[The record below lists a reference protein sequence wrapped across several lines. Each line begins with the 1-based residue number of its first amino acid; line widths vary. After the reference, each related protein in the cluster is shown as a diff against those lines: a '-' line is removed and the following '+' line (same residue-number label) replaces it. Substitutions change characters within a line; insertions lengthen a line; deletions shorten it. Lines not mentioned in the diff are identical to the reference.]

1 MALENF
7 KPTIWTAK
15 IMRTLEDNMVARQI
29 CNLSAEGQIKSAG
42 DAVKF
47 SGIADPTVTAYT
59 GTVTYE
65 DMQDASTT
73 MYINKQNYFAFKIDD
88 VDKAQANIDAKGS
101 QAERAG
107 YMLKKAADTFVL
119 GQYAQAGTI
128 ATAASVTSVNVLST
142 VSELVRRLEDQNVYA
157 KERRWAVIPPWMK
170 QKLMLAGVKF
180 QIKNG
185 SGAADGVAWSD
196 ELDINLYVSNQLY
209 NSGTVAAPVHY
220 VLAGSDQ
227 AIGYADQIVETEAIR
242 LESQMATGVRGL
254 HLYGTKVIKPMELV
268 YCVCTFAADSTI

>member
-29 CNLSAEGQIKSAG
+29 CNIGYEGEIKRAG
-42 DAVKF
+42 DSVVF
-47 SGIADPTVTAYT
+47 SGIADPTVTAYS
-59 GTVTYE
+59 GSVTYE
-65 DMQDASTT
+65 DVQDASIT
-73 MYINKQNYFAFKIDD
+73 MNISNKNYFAFKVDD
-88 VDKAQANIDAKGS
+88 VDKAQANVDAKGS
-101 QAERAG
+101 QAERAA
-107 YMLKKAADTFVL
+107 YMLKKAADTVVL

-128 ATAASVTSVNVLST
+128 ATAATVTSVNVLST

-185 SGAADGVAWSD
+185 GGAKDGVAWSD

-209 NSGTVAAPVHY
+209 NSGSVAAPVHY

-227 AIGYADQIVETEAIR
+227 AIGYADQVVETEALR
-242 LESQMATGVRGL
+242 LESQIATGVRGL
-254 HLYGTKVIKPMELV
+254 HVFGTKVIKPMELV
-268 YCVCTFAADSTI
+268 YCVCTFAADTTI